1 VTDLALE
8 TLLGLGAGVL
18 AGMFGVGGGLL
29 FVPALTL
36 VAGLGQL
43 EAQATSLAAI
53 VPAVAV
59 GAWRQHR
66 NGNVD
71 VKVGVAVGVLSIGGV
86 AGGTALAKS
95 IDEDDLRRL
104 FAVLLFVVAGQ
115 LLRSVLRGSRGGR
128 I

>member
-1 VTDLALE
+1 MTDLALE

-59 GAWRQHR
+59 GAWRQSR

-71 VKVGVAVGVLSIGGV
+71 LRVGAAVGVLSIGGV
-86 AGGTALAKS
+86 AAGTALAKS
-95 IDEDDLRRL
+95 IDEDHLRTL
-104 FAVLLFVVAGQ
+104 FAALLFVVAGQ
-115 LLRSVLRGSRGGR
+115 LLRSLLRGSRGGR